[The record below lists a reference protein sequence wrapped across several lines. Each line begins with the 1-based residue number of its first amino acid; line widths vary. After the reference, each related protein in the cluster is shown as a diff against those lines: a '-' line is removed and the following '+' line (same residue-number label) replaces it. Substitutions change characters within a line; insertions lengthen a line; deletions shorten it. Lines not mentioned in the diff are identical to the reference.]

1 MGGYE
6 VTNAC
11 RGCLAHRCEDVCR
24 FGALSFDRDHVAH
37 IDKTKC
43 KECGACSK
51 VCPYTAIINRKR
63 PCEMACKIKAI
74 SMNENKAAAIN
85 YDKCISCGACVYQ
98 CPFGAI
104 TDKSYMLDVIDIINK
119 NS

>member
-1 MGGYE
+1 MQ
-6 VTNAC
+6 
-11 RGCLAHRCEDVCR
+11 
-24 FGALSFDRDHVAH
+24 GAARAP
-37 IDKTKC
+37 
-43 KECGACSK
+43 E

-98 CPFGAI
+98 CR
-104 TDKSYMLDVIDIINK
+104 SVR
-119 NS
+119 

>member
-1 MGGYE
+1 
-6 VTNAC
+6 
-11 RGCLAHRCEDVCR
+11 
-24 FGALSFDRDHVAH
+24 
-37 IDKTKC
+37 
-43 KECGACSK
+43 
-51 VCPYTAIINRKR
+51 
-63 PCEMACKIKAI
+63 MACKIKAI